1 MGKRSREVGISGDDS
16 ECDETW
22 FAGDYSEAGAIFD
35 SALSSKNAG
44 TWMNRCW
51 INDSKLDEMIDD
63 ALTTLD
69 TDERVAKYEAIQD
82 YLADK
87 CVMIPMAEVTLRLA
101 YQPTM
106 WNTIQRIL
114 RI

>member
-1 MGKRSREVGISGDDS
+1 
-16 ECDETW
+16 
-22 FAGDYSEAGAIFD
+22 
-35 SALSSKNAG
+35 
-44 TWMNRCW
+44 MNCCW

-87 CVMIPMAEVTLRLA
+87 CVMMPMAEVTLRLA
-101 YQPTM
+101 YQSDYVEYNSADPENLRPVM
-106 WNTIQRIL
+106 GYINYMPDIRIYPDKK
-114 RI
+114 

>member
-1 MGKRSREVGISGDDS
+1 
-16 ECDETW
+16 
-22 FAGDYSEAGAIFD
+22 
-35 SALSSKNAG
+35 
-44 TWMNRCW
+44 MNCCW

-101 YQPTM
+101 YQSDYVEY
-106 WNTIQRIL
+106 NSVKQQGESL
-114 RI
+114 RGVESRL